1 LGSIEELRARLAAC
15 DELVRIDT
23 DPVEMRRIGY
33 KTIDAIVEHLTTLSE
48 RPTGRTAERAEM
60 ENLLR
65 APLPAGS
72 TSFEELLTDYR
83 EKILTYCF
91 HLGHPR
97 FFAYIP
103 SSPTYAAIL
112 GDTLATAANLFLGNW
127 LEAAAAAEIE
137 LIVIDW
143 FKEMIGIDSSLAG
156 GLLTSGGSVANL
168 TALAVARHARLD
180 DQISGS
186 VIYVSDQTHSSI
198 DRAARLLGF
207 RPDQLVRIPTP
218 EDYRIDL
225 SALEQRILDDERA
238 GLRPF
243 CIVANGGTTNTGAV
257 DALEAVG
264 DISRR
269 HNLWFHVDAAYGGF
283 AALTERGRRLLSGI
297 SRADSITLDPHKW
310 LYAPIEAGCVIF
322 QDAQLARTTFHLLPD
337 YLQEMPQEVENINF
351 YDYGIQLTRGFRAL
365 KLWFALR
372 YYGIE
377 TFIRL
382 VERSLDLAELAA
394 ELMRRSPVIEVLNE
408 PQLGIVCFRYV
419 PVGLADEARIES
431 LNTELV
437 ARVIASGEATMSS
450 TRLRERFVVRLC
462 VLNHR
467 TGAGD
472 VERAVALIERVGSE
486 IWNSS
491 RN

>member
-1 LGSIEELRARLAAC
+1 
-15 DELVRIDT
+15 
-23 DPVEMRRIGY
+23 
-33 KTIDAIVEHLTTLSE
+33 
-48 RPTGRTAERAEM
+48 
-60 ENLLR
+60 
-65 APLPAGS
+65 
-72 TSFEELLTDYR
+72 
-83 EKILTYCF
+83 
-91 HLGHPR
+91 
-97 FFAYIP
+97 
-103 SSPTYAAIL
+103 
-112 GDTLATAANLFLGNW
+112 
-127 LEAAAAAEIE
+127 
-137 LIVIDW
+137 
-143 FKEMIGIDSSLAG
+143 
-156 GLLTSGGSVANL
+156 
-168 TALAVARHARLD
+168 
-180 DQISGS
+180 
-186 VIYVSDQTHSSI
+186 
-198 DRAARLLGF
+198 
-207 RPDQLVRIPTP
+207 VRIPTP

-225 SALEQRILDDERA
+225 SALEQRILGDVRA

-264 DISRR
+264 EICRR

-450 TRLRERFVVRLC
+450 TRLRERFAVRLC

-472 VERAVALIERVGSE
+472 VESAVALVERLGSE

-491 RN
+491 RD